1 MEKIGVKLQIINAEQ
16 KIAKLKEILGM
27 MSKLFRQEQSF
38 GTLEMN
44 SFQKENVLFNI
55 FFVCLIFTKHFL
67 TRRWLALQTHVRIA
81 LILRYTYILVS

>member
-16 KIAKLKEILGM
+16 KIAKLKEILWM

-44 SFQKENVLFNI
+44 SFQK
-55 FFVCLIFTKHFL
+55 
-67 TRRWLALQTHVRIA
+67 
-81 LILRYTYILVS
+81 